1 MIQTRYNITYK
12 HTVENTMLHLI
23 IYQQSHKLSLDLYQI
38 YISYVHGRI
47 THSTDYTLLELLL
60 SPIL

>member
-1 MIQTRYNITYK
+1 
-12 HTVENTMLHLI
+12 MLHLI

-38 YISYVHGRI
+38 YINYVQGRI